1 MAPHKR
7 GLIRDVVSARDSRP
21 APPGCFPK
29 LGPFVVV
36 DCSGACNTAQV
47 AGKTASVT
55 FRESCASRQTTAPVQ
70 KVEQSSNA
78 EANAHRTFE
87 NKNENVSGRYT
98 KYGMR

>member
-1 MAPHKR
+1 MWSQPGTRVLHRQAVSQTRPVRRR
-7 GLIRDVVSARDSRP
+7 GLQRSLQYRAGRRKDR
-21 APPGCFPK
+21 
-29 LGPFVVV
+29 LGHVPRILCQQA
-36 DCSGACNTAQV
+36 DHG
-47 AGKTASVT
+47 
-55 FRESCASRQTTAPVQ
+55 PVQ